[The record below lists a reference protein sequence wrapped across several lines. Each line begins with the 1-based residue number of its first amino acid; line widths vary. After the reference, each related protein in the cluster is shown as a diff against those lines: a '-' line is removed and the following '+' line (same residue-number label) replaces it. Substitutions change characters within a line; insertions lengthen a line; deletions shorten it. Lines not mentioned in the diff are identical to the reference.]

1 MPAMSGLRS
10 LPLKRKLIA
19 IIMGT
24 TVLALILAAASFFA
38 YDNLTFRS
46 ELVRDYETL
55 VATLQATTTNA
66 IVYNDPEQAQ
76 QILGGLDQQPNVID
90 AAVYTAEGKLFSSF
104 SRAGTAAPPSRPAG
118 LEGNGS
124 AFMDDALV
132 VHRQLLFRDKPVGT
146 FVVRADLE
154 GLKARFFDYLKIL
167 LLTVVGVSLIAFFVS
182 SALQRSVSQP
192 VLDLAKMARD
202 VSVRRDFSVRARHEA
217 DDEIGRLAADFN
229 EMLAQIQTRDAELQ
243 VARDHAEQANRA
255 KSIFLASMSHE
266 LRTPL
271 TSIIGYS
278 EILEDDAGA
287 AGLDDLLPD
296 LGKIKAAGKHLLG
309 LINSILDLSK
319 VEAGKMELFFER
331 FDVPKLV
338 GEVAATVAPLVD
350 RNQNK
355 LEIHCPANLGSA
367 LSDLT
372 KTRQILFNLLSNAS
386 KFTDKG
392 RIVLAVER
400 AHELNSEWLVF
411 KVTDSGIG
419 MTEEQRERL
428 FKPFSQADATTARNY
443 GGTGLGLAL
452 CKRFCELMG
461 GWIDVSSTP
470 GKGSTFTVF
479 LPWEAKAKEERSR
492 IESGVWHRVTRRKPA
507 EVDPAAR
514 LVLVVDDDP
523 AVHDLLEPML
533 TSQGFRVA
541 HAFDGREGLARTR
554 ETQPAI
560 VILDIKMPG
569 MDGWEVIS
577 ALKADPQLSKI
588 PVILF
593 SVTDSREQGYAL
605 GADYLAKPID
615 RKQLTQLLTKY
626 RGEKASPT
634 CLVVDDDARQ
644 RDILKKLLQEESWRV
659 REAENGIA
667 ALRQVAE
674 EEPQLIL
681 LDLIMPQLDGFGFLG
696 QMRKNSTWREIPVVV
711 LTAMDL
717 GQEER
722 ERLNGG
728 VEKVL
733 QKSALSLDELR
744 QEIQSV
750 ARVVLRAPGAPG
762 PAP

>member
-1 MPAMSGLRS
+1 MAGLRS
-10 LPLKRKLIA
+10 LPLKHKLIA

-24 TVLALILAAASFFA
+24 TVLALVLAAASFFA
-38 YDNLTFRS
+38 YDNLTFRR

-66 IVYNDPEQAQ
+66 VVYNDPEQAR
-76 QILGGLDQQPNVID
+76 QILAGLSEQPNVID
-90 AAVYTAEGKLFSSF
+90 AAVYSAEGRLFASF
-104 SRAGTAAPPSRPAG
+104 SRSGVAPEAAQPAG
-118 LEGNGS
+118 LDGS
-124 AFMDDALV
+124 AAAFTDDALV
-132 VHRQLLFRDKPVGT
+132 VHRQLLFREKKVGT
-146 FVVRADLE
+146 FVVRTDLE
-154 GLKARFFDYLKIL
+154 GLDARFADYLKIL
-167 LLTVVGVSLIAFFVS
+167 LLTVVGVSLIAFLVS
-182 SALQRSVSQP
+182 SALQRSVSRP
-192 VLDLAKMARD
+192 VLELAQLARD
-202 VSVRRDFSVRARHEA
+202 VSTRRDFSVRARTAA

-229 EMLAQIQTRDAELQ
+229 EMLAQIETRDAELQ

-296 LGKIKAAGKHLLG
+296 LAKIKAAGKHLLG

-319 VEAGKMELFFER
+319 VEAGKMELFFEK

-338 GEVAATVAPLVD
+338 NEVASTVAPLVD

-355 LEIHCPANLGSA
+355 LEIHCPSNLGSA
-367 LSDLT
+367 TGDLT
-372 KTRQILFNLLSNAS
+372 KARQILFNLLSNAS
-386 KFTDKG
+386 KFTDRG
-392 RIVLAVER
+392 RIVLAVEKAR
-400 AHELNSEWLVF
+400 ELNTDWLVF

-419 MTEEQRERL
+419 MTDEQRERL

-461 GWIDVSSTP
+461 GWIDVTSTP

-479 LPWEAKAKEERSR
+479 LPWETKNKDERSR
-492 IESGVWHRVTRRKPA
+492 IESGVWHRVTRRPA
-507 EVDPAAR
+507 APVDPTAR
-514 LVLVVDDDP
+514 LVLVIDDDP

-533 TSQGFRVA
+533 TGQGFRVA
-541 HAFDGREGLARTR
+541 HAHDGPDGLAKTR
-554 ETQPAI
+554 ALEPAI
-560 VILDIKMPG
+560 LILDIKMPG

-577 ALKADPQLSKI
+577 ALKAEPQLAKI

-615 RKQLTQLLTKY
+615 RRQLATLLAKY
-626 RGEKASPT
+626 RGDAASPQ
-634 CLVVDDDARQ
+634 CLVIDDDAGQRQ
-644 RDILKKLLQEESWRV
+644 LLKKMLEEAGWRV
-659 REAENGIA
+659 REAENGLTG
-667 ALRQVAE
+667 LRQVSE
-674 EEPQLIL
+674 DEPQLIL

-696 QMRKNSTWREIPVVV
+696 QMRKNSHWREIPVVV

-717 GQEER
+717 GEDER
-722 ERLNGG
+722 RRLNGG
-728 VEKVL
+728 VERVL

-750 ARVVLRAPGAPG
+750 ARMVLR
-762 PAP
+762 PAAE

>member
-1 MPAMSGLRS
+1 MSGLRS

-19 IIMGT
+19 MIMGT
-24 TVLALILAAASFFA
+24 TVLALILAAASFFL
-38 YDNLTFRS
+38 YDNLTFRRD
-46 ELVRDYETL
+46 LVRDYETL

-66 IVYNDPEQAQ
+66 VVYNDPEQAR
-76 QILGGLDQQPNVID
+76 QILGGLEQQPNVID
-90 AAVYTAEGKLFSSF
+90 AAVYGAEGKLFSSF
-104 SRAGTAAPPSRPAG
+104 SRSGSPPPAVEADQ
-118 LEGNGS
+118 LSGNGA
-124 AFMDDALV
+124 AFKGDALV
-132 VHRQLLFRDKPVGT
+132 VHRQLLFRDKQVGT

-154 GLKARFFDYLKIL
+154 GLKARFADYLKIL
-167 LLTVVGVSLIAFFVS
+167 LLTVIGVSLIAFFVS

-192 VLDLAKMARD
+192 VLDLAKIARD
-202 VSVRRDFSVRARHEA
+202 VSVRRDFSVRAEREA
-217 DDEIGRLAADFN
+217 DDEIGRLTADFN
-229 EMLAQIQTRDAELQ
+229 EMLAQIQARDAELQ
-243 VARDHAEQANRA
+243 VAREHAEQANRA
-255 KSIFLASMSHE
+255 KSVFLASMSHE

-278 EILEDDAGA
+278 EILEDDAGD
-287 AGLDDLLPD
+287 AGLEDLLPD
-296 LGKIKAAGKHLLG
+296 LAKIKAAGKHLLG

-319 VEAGKMELFFER
+319 VEAGKMELFFES
-331 FDVPKLV
+331 FDVAKLV
-338 GEVAATVAPLVD
+338 SEVAATVAPLVS
-350 RNQNK
+350 RNHNK
-355 LEIHCPANLGSA
+355 LEIHCAATLGNA
-367 LSDLT
+367 TNDLT

-400 AHELNSEWLVF
+400 AKELNSEWLVL

-461 GWIDVSSTP
+461 GWIDVTSIP
-470 GKGSTFTVF
+470 GKGSTFTVY
-479 LPWEAKAKEERSR
+479 LPWEAKAKEERPR
-492 IESGVWHRVTRRKPA
+492 IESGVWQHLTRRKTA

-523 AVHDLLEPML
+523 AVHELLEPML

-541 HAFDGREGLARTR
+541 HAMDGRQGLTRTR
-554 ETQPAI
+554 ELKPAI
-560 VILDIKMPG
+560 LILDIKMPG

-577 ALKADPQLSKI
+577 ALKAEEELAKI

-593 SVTDSREQGYAL
+593 SVTDTRQQGYAL

-615 RKQLTQLLTKY
+615 RRQLAEVLAKY

-634 CLVVDDDARQ
+634 CLVVDDDAGQ
-644 RDILKKLLQEESWRV
+644 RGILRKLLEDERWAV
-659 REAENGIA
+659 REAENGLV

-696 QMRKNSTWREIPVVV
+696 QMRKNSNWREIPVVV

-717 GQEER
+717 GSEER
-722 ERLNGG
+722 ARLNGG
-728 VEKVL
+728 VERVL

-750 ARVVLRAPGAPG
+750 ARLALRSAPHERRAQD
-762 PAP
+762 

>member
-1 MPAMSGLRS
+1 MSGLRS
-10 LPLKRKLIA
+10 LPLKRKLTA

-38 YDNLTFRS
+38 YDNWTFRRD
-46 ELVRDYETL
+46 LVRNYETL

-90 AAVYTAEGKLFSSF
+90 AAVYDAEGKLFSSF
-104 SRAGTAAPPSRPAG
+104 SRSGGPPPATRRAGADGGGTS
-118 LEGNGS
+118 GS
-124 AFMDDALV
+124 GASFGDDALV

-154 GLKARFFDYLKIL
+154 GLEARFFDYLKIL
-167 LLTVVGVSLIAFFVS
+167 LLTVLGVSLVALAIS
-182 SALQRSVSQP
+182 SVMQRSVSQP
-192 VLDLAKMARD
+192 VLDLARMARD
-202 VSVRRDFSVRARHEA
+202 VSVRRDFSVRAKHQA

-229 EMLAQIQTRDAELQ
+229 EMLAQIQARDAELQ

-255 KSIFLASMSHE
+255 KSVFLASMSHE

-296 LGKIKAAGKHLLG
+296 LAKIKAAGKHLLG

-338 GEVAATVAPLVD
+338 GEVAATVAPLVE

-367 LSDLT
+367 FSDLT
-372 KTRQILFNLLSNAS
+372 KARQILFNLLSNAS

-392 RIVLAVER
+392 RIVLAVEK
-400 AHELNSEWLVF
+400 AAELNSEWLVF

-461 GWIDVSSTP
+461 GWIDVASTP

-479 LPWEAKAKEERSR
+479 LPWESKAKEERSK
-492 IESGVWHRVTRRKPA
+492 IESGVWHRVTRRKPH

-541 HAFDGREGLARTR
+541 HAYDGREGLAKTR

-560 VILDIKMPG
+560 LILDVKMPG

-577 ALKADPQLSKI
+577 ALKADSQLSKI

-593 SVTDSREQGYAL
+593 SVTDSRQQGYAL

-615 RKQLTQLLTKY
+615 RQQLLQLLTKY
-626 RGEKASPT
+626 RGEKASPA

-644 RDILKKLLQEESWRV
+644 REILKKLLVEEGWRV

-674 EEPQLIL
+674 EEPQLVL

-696 QMRKNSTWREIPVVV
+696 QMRKNSSWREIPVVV

-722 ERLNGG
+722 AKLNGG

-750 ARVVLRAPGAPG
+750 ARVVLRS
-762 PAP
+762 PAAN